1 MVEPVRLLT
10 LGARFPAELPKGWS
24 TYRPTIGE
32 KQAII
37 FDILTR
43 PYCAALIEIQAT
55 TALRLPGFAEDELV
69 QVEQVDNTQ
78 VGYGILGVAA
88 PIISANSD
96 WGSAVKIFAFRMCEI
111 GHCAFRD

>member
-43 PYCAALIEIQAT
+43 PLPRCEFTSQLCMGLCPAAHPMWQ
-55 TALRLPGFAEDELV
+55 V
-69 QVEQVDNTQ
+69 QNHTPSAPSVTSVS
-78 VGYGILGVAA
+78 VAA
-88 PIISANSD
+88 PSVRMVSHASI
-96 WGSAVKIFAFRMCEI
+96 GSS
-111 GHCAFRD
+111 